1 MFGEHTREL
10 PHPTCFSLRD
20 RFVSLADSFFAV
32 SRLSQRCSCSQAD
45 RVQTAEH
52 KEMCFIIFCR
62 FIPEGS
68 NLESMQV
75 NKYHCS
81 IKVFAS
87 TGDDWAFLVRT
98 LAKDIMFYFW
108 TRQKGYYHSASLQA
122 GVNVPVKLVSR
133 YPCHELPS
141 RGVKGWVEMFPV
153 STRDNYRDS
162 PAWWISG
169 PLGSNAM

>member
-1 MFGEHTREL
+1 MSRHFENRLGDDGRTRLSKLMFGEHTREL

-81 IKVFAS
+81 IKVFLRVQEATERS
-87 TGDDWAFLVRT
+87 WFEPWRRT
-98 LAKDIMFYFW
+98 LCCIFGQDRKV
-108 TRQKGYYHSASLQA
+108 TLT
-122 GVNVPVKLVSR
+122 VPLSKQV
-133 YPCHELPS
+133 
-141 RGVKGWVEMFPV
+141 
-153 STRDNYRDS
+153 
-162 PAWWISG
+162 
-169 PLGSNAM
+169 